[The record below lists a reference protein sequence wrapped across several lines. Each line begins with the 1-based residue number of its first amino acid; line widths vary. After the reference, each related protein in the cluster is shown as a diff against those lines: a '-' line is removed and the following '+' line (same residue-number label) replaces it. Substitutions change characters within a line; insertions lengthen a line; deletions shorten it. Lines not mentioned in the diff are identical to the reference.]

1 MVCKQFPRPH
11 VPNNMGLS
19 SLYVPHAEAL
29 DARVELGATDGG
41 VVRPEHLARRVVCLS
56 HVKFVQ
62 QRSDLQNSNLSI
74 KEKEFQ
80 TEPQTEEIVS

>member
-29 DARVELGATDGG
+29 DARVELGAADGG
-41 VVRPEHLARRVVCLS
+41 VVRPEHLARRVVSLR
-56 HVKFVQ
+56 HVQLVQ
-62 QRSDLQNSNLSI
+62 QGSDLQNSNHM
-74 KEKEFQ
+74 
-80 TEPQTEEIVS
+80 